1 MRKQLLAADIK
12 AMLFNLS
19 KDISDAE
26 HILTELDSA
35 IGDGDLGMTLIIGFR
50 EIEKYLKNTS
60 SESISE
66 ILKDCADAFSEK
78 AASTFATLLTIM
90 LKSAGK
96 EAASYTAIETREA
109 ASMLN
114 AAVAAVQKRGGAKL
128 GDKTLLDALI
138 PAAEVL
144 TKAAA
149 EKKELPEAVQLSLA
163 AAQAGAENT
172 VQLKAKVGRSGYLGD
187 RTVGQKDPGAAAVVI
202 ILQSFTQ
209 YIC

>member
-19 KDISDAE
+19 KDISVAE

-78 AASTFATLLTIM
+78 AASTFATLFTIM

>member
-1 MRKQLLAADIK
+1 MKKQLLAADIK
-12 AMLFNLS
+12 AMFLNLG
-19 KDISDAE
+19 KDISNAE
-26 HILTELDSA
+26 HTLTELDSA

-50 EIEKYLKNTS
+50 EIDKYLKNTS

-78 AASTFATLLTIM
+78 AASTFATLFTIM
-90 LKSAGK
+90 LKAAGK
-96 EAASYTAIETREA
+96 EAVAYTVIETPEA

-138 PAAEVL
+138 PAAEAL
-144 TKAAA
+144 TKAVE
-149 EKKELPEAVQLSLA
+149 EKKELPEAVQLSLKA
-163 AAQAGAENT
+163 AEAGAENT
-172 VQLKAKVGRSGYLGD
+172 IQLKAKIGRSGYLGD
-187 RTVGQKDPGAAAVVI
+187 RTIGQKDPGAAAVVI